1 MMDIKANTEH
11 KERNMTANCCPKL
24 SVVTIKPHENVAS
37 MAESL
42 PTNP

>member
-11 KERNMTANCCPKL
+11 KERNITAVCCPRS
-24 SVVTIKPHENVAS
+24 SVVTINPHENVAS
-37 MAESL
+37 MADSL